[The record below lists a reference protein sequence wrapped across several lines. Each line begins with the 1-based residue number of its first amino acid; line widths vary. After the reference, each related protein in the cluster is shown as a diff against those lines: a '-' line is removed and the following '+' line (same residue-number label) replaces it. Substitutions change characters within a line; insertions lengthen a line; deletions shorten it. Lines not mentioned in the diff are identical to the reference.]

1 MSSLSD
7 SCVFKCKSAL
17 FKEGIADSE
26 GVGNRG
32 GNGDLNR
39 SLEASSDEIVK
50 SDSDFNRSWILI
62 SKK

>member
-7 SCVFKCKSAL
+7 SCVFKCKSAS
-17 FKEGIADSE
+17 FNEGKDDSE

-39 SLEASSDEIVK
+39 SLEVSSDEILK

-62 SKK
+62 SRK